1 MSTGAPPATVS
12 VLARFFLQTKPNNP
26 ARLGV
31 ALALTT
37 AFVAALGFALVFAF
51 GAAFPFAFAFVFAF
65 GGIRRT
71 RAPQCPLQGQLPFP
85 FSLQVSLAFGPLL
98 GLCVSDLCFSF
109 SGGAKR
115 QNQKVLR
122 EQGAE

>member
-1 MSTGAPPATVS
+1 MFLLG
-12 VLARFFLQTKPNNP
+12 FFCKLNRTTL

-37 AFVAALGFALVFAF
+37 AFIAALGFALVFAL

-122 EQGAE
+122 EQGGE